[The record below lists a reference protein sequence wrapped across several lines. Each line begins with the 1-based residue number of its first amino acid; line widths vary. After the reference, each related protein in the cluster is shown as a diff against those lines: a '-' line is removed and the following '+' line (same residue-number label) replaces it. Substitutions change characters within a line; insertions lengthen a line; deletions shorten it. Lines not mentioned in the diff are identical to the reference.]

1 MVAPRRRGRLGCKDD
16 EDCHLCTTE
25 GEAGDILILGRMM
38 SCDAERAF
46 VLYLVEAKLI
56 PLCKARPLSVE
67 I

>member
-1 MVAPRRRGRLGCKDD
+1 MVIIRRRGCLGCKDD
-16 EDCHLCTTE
+16 EGGRLCTTE

-38 SCDAERAF
+38 SCDAESAF